1 MSGILKHWQQ
11 LQLNPDGIY
20 LGYLGQGAADQWE
33 RWLPKFQSHLILI
46 DPVMGDDGK
55 RYKGFDS
62 QYVATMQRLAQRATV
77 LTPNVTEAQLLL
89 EEPLT
94 APTDPK
100 AVSALARRLYTQFNS
115 AVLITGVPYHNQ
127 VAGDLFAA
135 ALASA
140 LLKGQTLRQAA
151 AIGMI
156 AAQIAI
162 KATLATNTNPKYG
175 LNLTGVISAISKELP

>member
-1 MSGILKHWQQ
+1 M
-11 LQLNPDGIY
+11 
-20 LGYLGQGAADQWE
+20 
-33 RWLPKFQSHLILI
+33 
-46 DPVMGDDGK
+46 
-55 RYKGFDS
+55 
-62 QYVATMQRLAQRATV
+62 
-77 LTPNVTEAQLLL
+77 
-89 EEPLT
+89 
-94 APTDPK
+94 
-100 AVSALARRLYTQFNS
+100 SALARRLYTQFNS

-127 VAGDLFAA
+127 VAVIGVDAQGGPLALAQPKEPGHYFGTGDLFAA